1 MWVGIVLA
9 SLALLIV
16 LVLIVPLDG
25 VWHVDIYGRPRF
37 SLRLAW
43 LFGLF
48 SKEVEKREKKA
59 VEEKEVPEGKPRPAK
74 KISARNIL
82 RILRTKGLL
91 KQLVTFLKDILSC
104 LRFKKFEADLTV
116 GFDNPA
122 DTGLLF
128 AFIGPSLLFLKPPP
142 PHQIRVQPS
151 FDPVCQGHL
160 SGTVRLQPIL
170 LVPPLLKF
178 TFSLPTIRAIKTL
191 VLTRWKRRR

>member
-1 MWVGIVLA
+1 LWVGIVLA

-25 VWHVDIYGRPRF
+25 VWRVDIYGRPRF
-37 SLRLAW
+37 SMRLAW
-43 LFGLF
+43 LFGLL

-59 VEEKEVPEGKPRPAK
+59 VEEKEAPEGKPRPTK
-74 KISARNIL
+74 KMTASNIF
-82 RILRTKGLL
+82 RVLRTKGLL
-91 KQLVTFLKDILSC
+91 KQVLTFLKDILSC
-104 LRFKKFEADLTV
+104 LRFKRLEADLTV

-128 AFIGPSLLFLKPPP
+128 AFIGPALLFLRPTPPY
-142 PHQIRVQPS
+142 QIRVQPS
-151 FDPVCQGHL
+151 FDPTCQGYL
-160 SGTVRLQPIL
+160 SGTIRLQPIQ

>member
-1 MWVGIVLA
+1 LWVAVVIA
-9 SLALLIV
+9 SLALLIA
-16 LVLIVPLDG
+16 LILTVPLEG
-25 VWHVDIYGRPRF
+25 VWRVDIYGRPRF
-37 SLRLAW
+37 SVRLAW
-43 LFGLF
+43 FFGLL
-48 SKEVEKREKKA
+48 SKQVKKKQ
-59 VEEKEVPEGKPRPAK
+59 KEPAEPEGKPRPSRK
-74 KISARNIL
+74 KPVIKVF

-128 AFIGPSLLFLKPPP
+128 AFISPALLFLRPPP
-142 PHQIRVQPS
+142 PHHIRIQPS
-151 FDPVCQGHL
+151 FDPVCQGYL
-160 SGTVRLQPIL
+160 SGTVRLQPIQL
-170 LVPPLLKF
+170 APPLLKF

>member
-1 MWVGIVLA
+1 LWVGVVLA

-25 VWHVDIYGRPRF
+25 VWCVDIYGRPRF
-37 SLRLAW
+37 SVRLAW
-43 LFGLF
+43 LFGLL
-48 SKEVEKREKKA
+48 SKQVKKKQ
-59 VEEKEVPEGKPRPAK
+59 KEPAEPEGKPRPTR
-74 KISARNIL
+74 KIPVMNVF

-104 LRFKKFEADLTV
+104 LRFKKLEADLTV

-128 AFIGPSLLFLKPPP
+128 AFIGPALLFLKPPP
-142 PHQIRVQPS
+142 PHQIRIQPS

-160 SGTVRLQPIL
+160 SGTVRLQPIQ

>member
-1 MWVGIVLA
+1 LWVGIVLA

-16 LVLIVPLDG
+16 LVLTVPLDG
-25 VWHVDIYGRPRF
+25 VWRVDIYGRLRF
-37 SLRLAW
+37 SIRLAW
-43 LFGLF
+43 LFGLL
-48 SKEVEKREKKA
+48 SKEVKKRQ
-59 VEEKEVPEGKPRPAK
+59 KEPAEGKETLEVKPRPAK
-74 KISARNIL
+74 KMTARNIF

-91 KQLVTFLKDILSC
+91 KQLVTFLKEILSC
-104 LRFKKFEADLTV
+104 FRIKKLEADLTV

-128 AFIGPSLLFLKPPP
+128 AFIGPTLLFLKPPP

-151 FDPVCQGHL
+151 FDPTCQGYL
-160 SGTVRLQPIL
+160 SGTIRLQPIH

-191 VLTRWKRRR
+191 VLTKWKRRQ